1 MKILAIFTIF
11 VLLFGTASTSLVSD
25 AYAQNDPNILLR
37 IAEQADKQIFNQLER
52 LYGDSIP
59 SDIEDLYF
67 QGHAAV
73 ESLEIS
79 LPDDLEQAREDF
91 LTAMKLFQQISR
103 MTSYSAETKVAASD
117 VSDRDLK
124 SELNRLHKYFQS
136 LKSVSEKHKTGVELS
151 EIQELFRLA
160 NDQINSNDTAGAT
173 ETINKIKSLIISI
186 KKHISDYSSNSA
198 SDRVKEFALKQLER
212 IQEIIDK
219 AKSKSE
225 ATGSDISELEEAN
238 SLVEEIRDLISEDKI
253 SDAKKKFGELN
264 KIVKT
269 IKKLIR

>member
-1 MKILAIFTIF
+1 MKTLAMFTIF
-11 VLLFGTASTSLVSD
+11 VLAFGTASTSLVGD

-37 IAEQADKQIFNQLER
+37 IAEQADKQISNQLER
-52 LYGDSIP
+52 SYGDSIP
-59 SDIEDLYF
+59 SDMEDLYL

-73 ESLEIS
+73 ESLENS

-103 MTSYSAETKVAASD
+103 MTSYSAETKVTASD
-117 VSDRDLK
+117 LSDRDLK

-173 ETINKIKSLIISI
+173 QTIDEIKSLIISI

-212 IQEIIDK
+212 IQEIIAK
-219 AKSKSE
+219 AESKSE
-225 ATGSDISELEEAN
+225 ATGSDIPELEEAN
-238 SLVEEIRDLISEDKI
+238 SLVEEIRNLISGDKI

-269 IKKLIR
+269 IKKSIR